1 MLELL
6 AKYALNNGLEPEP
19 GFKPKDVRWAIA
31 CDTQGR
37 FLELVELGDTELKRN
52 PGRPFP
58 KSPDLSQPELIRGET
73 KSHFLIDSAEV
84 VALYGKNTEDKKVQ
98 AKHAFFIKFLREAAT
113 VIPDLNAGAAC
124 LSDET
129 SLGIIRERMQEQKV
143 KPNEKVTLRI
153 GSMFPLESP
162 VWHDWWRSFRSSLA
176 AQQAPTPTG
185 SEKPGKPSTPLR
197 MRCLVTGELVEP
209 AKTHP
214 KVEKL
219 GDVGGLPTGDVLIGF
234 DKEAFRSY
242 GLEQS
247 ANAAVSEQAAAA
259 YRAALNHLIKQHS
272 QRLAGAKVIHWFKEK
287 VEPEN
292 DPLPWFEEGQGES
305 ELQAQ
310 DRARRLLQSI
320 RTGDHVE
327 LGGNRFYA
335 LVLSGASGRIMV
347 RDWTEGPFEELVE
360 NIALWFEDLA
370 IVRRD
375 GSGPAKSPKF
385 FSILIGTI
393 RDLEGLSPQSKQQLL
408 DSITPLATKLWRAAV
423 HGEAIPLAALSKTLA
438 RVKIDILQDRPLN
451 HARMGLLR
459 GYHVRKARF
468 AGGNIMSTDL
478 TDEFPHPAYQ
488 CGRLMAVLAAL
499 QRSALGDVGAGIV
512 QRYYAAASTTPSLVI
527 GRLIRNSQFHLN
539 KLESRGLAYWY
550 EERIADICSKLGQ
563 DLPRTLNLEEQS
575 LFALGYYQQMADM
588 RKGKTTEAIDGK
600 ESSDE

>member
-6 AKYALNNGLEPEP
+6 AKYALDNGLEPEP

-31 CDTQGR
+31 CDAQGR

-58 KSPDLSQPELIRGET
+58 KSPDLSHPELIRGET

-84 VALYGKNTEDKKVQ
+84 VALYGKNAEDKKVK
-98 AKHAFFIKFLREAAT
+98 AKHAFFIKFLREAAK
-113 VIPDLNAGAAC
+113 VMPELNAGATC

-143 KPNEKVTLRI
+143 KSNEKVTLRI
-153 GSMFPLESP
+153 GSTFPLESS
-162 VWHDWWRSFRSSLA
+162 VWRDWWRSFRSSLA
-176 AQQAPTPTG
+176 AERLPTPTG
-185 SEKPGKPSTPLR
+185 SEKPGKPSAPLR

-292 DPLPWFEEGQGES
+292 DPLPWLTEGQGET

-310 DRARRLLQSI
+310 DQARWLLQSI
-320 RTGDHVE
+320 RTGEHVE
-327 LGGNRFYA
+327 LGRNRFYA

-347 RDWTEGPFEELVE
+347 RDWIEGPFEELVE

-370 IVRRD
+370 IVGRD

-385 FSILIGTI
+385 FAVLGGTV
-393 RDLEGLSPQSKQQLL
+393 RSLDDLAP
-408 DSITPLATKLWRAAV
+408 PNVAKLWRVAV
-423 HGEAIPLAALSKTLA
+423 HNEPIPLSFLAQALA
-438 RVKIDILQDRPLN
+438 RVKVDIIQDEPLK
-451 HARMGLLR
+451 HAAMGLLR

-539 KLESRGLAYWY
+539 KLESPKFAYWY
-550 EERIADICSKLGQ
+550 EGKIADICSKLGQ
-563 DLPRTLNLEEQS
+563 GLPRTLNLEEQS

-588 RKGKTTEAIDGK
+588 RKGKTTQAIDGK

>member
-1 MLELL
+1 
-6 AKYALNNGLEPEP
+6 
-19 GFKPKDVRWAIA
+19 
-31 CDTQGR
+31 
-37 FLELVELGDTELKRN
+37 
-52 PGRPFP
+52 
-58 KSPDLSQPELIRGET
+58 
-73 KSHFLIDSAEV
+73 
-84 VALYGKNTEDKKVQ
+84 
-98 AKHAFFIKFLREAAT
+98 
-113 VIPDLNAGAAC
+113 
-124 LSDET
+124 
-129 SLGIIRERMQEQKV
+129 
-143 KPNEKVTLRI
+143 
-153 GSMFPLESP
+153 
-162 VWHDWWRSFRSSLA
+162 
-176 AQQAPTPTG
+176 
-185 SEKPGKPSTPLR
+185 
-197 MRCLVTGELVEP
+197 
-209 AKTHP
+209 
-214 KVEKL
+214 VEKL